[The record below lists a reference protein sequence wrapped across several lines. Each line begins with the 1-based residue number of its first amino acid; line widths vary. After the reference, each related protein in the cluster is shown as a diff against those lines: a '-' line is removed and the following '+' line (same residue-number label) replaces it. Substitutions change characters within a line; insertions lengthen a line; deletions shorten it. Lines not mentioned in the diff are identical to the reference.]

1 MGLRNDLQGATR
13 LAAAGSIVCGLV
25 AVASLTWT
33 VIAFTREDM
42 SPGVSAGFALAEIG
56 SALVFALIWL
66 MLRHVASTYATA
78 EPND

>member
-1 MGLRNDLQGATR
+1 MGLRNDLQGVTR

-33 VIAFTREDM
+33 VVAFIHEDM

-66 MLRHVASTYATA
+66 MLRHVSATYGTA
-78 EPND
+78 EPYE